1 VQEGG
6 PVVSDSMASF
16 TAEQDRQA
24 VDIVRGFAMDAPLKA
39 NSGHQ
44 GTAMALA
51 PLAHVLYSRVM
62 KHDPADPSWPDR
74 DRFVLS
80 NGHASILQYSMLYL
94 NGYGLEMDDLKAFRQ
109 WESRT
114 PGHPEARHTP
124 GIEVT
129 TGPLGQGFGNAV
141 GMAIAERVLAARFGS
156 QAVDHHTY
164 VIAGDG
170 CFMEGVS
177 HEAASLAGHLGLGK
191 LICVYDDNHITIDGD
206 TALAYSDDVG
216 ERFRAYHWNVVELG
230 EMANDMD
237 ALEQALL
244 AAKDVTDRPT
254 LLILRSHIGYPSPDH
269 TDDHEAHGL
278 AFDAEDV
285 TRTKAVMG
293 IPDEPFW
300 APAELVEAYRKQAAA
315 NGAAVHSAW
324 AHDNAE
330 TLSSPEWQAAWNA
343 TGLPGWTD
351 VLPTAAQG
359 ELIPTRKAIESA
371 INATLPFLPGLVSGA
386 ADLTGNTG
394 TKLKSESTQ
403 SKSNPGGRQIHFG
416 VREHAM
422 GSTMVGMAAHGGI
435 LPVGGTFFVFLDY
448 MRPPVRLSSLSR
460 MKVCFVYT
468 HDSVGVGEDGPTH
481 QPIEQLATLRAIP
494 GMHVIRPADANETAQ
509 AWRDVVE
516 HDGPSALVLSRQNVE
531 VVTDGSAVAAGAGV
545 VRDVAGTPDLV
556 IVGTG
561 SEVAVC
567 VHAAEAL
574 AERSVNARVVSMP
587 SWDRFEQQD
596 ERTRVTVFPS
606 GVPVLSVEAAVR
618 FGWERYADDSV
629 SIERFGVS
637 APGNVVLQQ
646 LGINVDH
653 VVERAQALLN
663 RKG

>member
-1 VQEGG
+1 
-6 PVVSDSMASF
+6 MASLS
-16 TAEQDRQA
+16 AEQDRQA
-24 VDIVRGFAMDAPLKA
+24 VDVVRAFAMDAPLKA

-62 KHDPADPSWPDR
+62 KHDPADPDWPDR

-94 NGYGLEMDDLKAFRQ
+94 NGYGLEMDDINGFRQ

-124 GIEVT
+124 GVEVT
-129 TGPLGQGFGNAV
+129 TGPLGQGFANAV

-206 TALAYSDDVG
+206 TALAYSDDVA
-216 ERFRAYHWNVVELG
+216 ERFRAYHWDVVELG
-230 EMANDMD
+230 ETANDMD
-237 ALEQALL
+237 ALEQALRT
-244 AAKDVTDRPT
+244 AKDVTDRPS
-254 LLILRSHIGYPSPDH
+254 LLILRSHIGFPSPDH

-278 AFDAEDV
+278 AFDADDV

-300 APAELVEAYRKQAAA
+300 APAELVEAYRKLAAA
-315 NGAAVHSAW
+315 KGAGVHSAW
-324 AHDNAE
+324 AHDNAD
-330 TLSSPEWQAAWNA
+330 TIASDEWQAAWSGSGMA
-343 TGLPGWTD
+343 GWTD
-351 VLPTAAQG
+351 VLPATAQG
-359 ELIPTRKAIESA
+359 EKVATRKAIESA
-371 INATLPFLPGLVSGA
+371 INATLPYLPGLVAGA

-394 TKLKSESTQ
+394 TKLKTESAQ
-403 SKSNPGGRQIHFG
+403 SRTNPGGRQIYFG

-422 GSTMVGMAAHGGI
+422 GASMVGMAAHGGI

-448 MRPPVRLSSLSR
+448 MRPPVRLASLSR

-531 VVTDGSAVAAGAGV
+531 VVTDGSAVAKGAGV
-545 VRDVAGTPDLV
+545 VRDVGGTADLV
-556 IVGTG
+556 LAGTG

-574 AERSVNARVVSMP
+574 AARGVHARVVSMP

-596 ERTRVTVFPS
+596 GDVRATVFPR
-606 GVPVLSVEAAVR
+606 GVPVLSVEAAVS
-618 FGWERYADDSV
+618 FGWDRYADDSV
-629 SIERFGVS
+629 SIERFGAS
-637 APGNVVLQQ
+637 APGNVALEK

-653 VVERAQALLN
+653 VVERALALLG